1 MKKLEINNYSVED
14 LLALLRSNSD
24 YLVGVRL
31 LALIQIA
38 KGKSSRD
45 LEDIFDKSHSRF
57 CVWVNNFNE
66 YGLEGIKDKSG
77 RGRNSKLSEIE
88 LAELKNVVLNKSP
101 EEYGYN
107 TATWNG
113 LLLID
118 FISNKYHVSYKK
130 ANIYVILKQKLGLS
144 FQKGKGFY
152 PEQDKEKREE
162 HKNIIKKTLRTKN
175 R

>member
-1 MKKLEINNYSVED
+1 MRKLEILNHSIED
-14 LLALLRSNSD
+14 LLNLLHSNAD
-24 YLVGVRL
+24 YLTGVRL

-38 KGKSSRD
+38 KGKSSRE
-45 LEDIFDKSHSRF
+45 LEDIFDRSHSRF

-66 YGLEGIKDKSG
+66 YGIEGLKDKSG
-77 RGRNSKLSEIE
+77 RGRISRLSKSELDE
-88 LAELKNVVLNKSP
+88 LRGVVLNKSP

-118 FISNKYHVSYKK
+118 FIENKYHISYKK

-144 FQKGKGFY
+144 LQKGKGFY
-152 PEQDKEKREE
+152 PEQDKELREE
-162 HKNIIKKTLRTKN
+162 HKELIKKTLRTKK
-175 R
+175 

>member
-1 MKKLEINNYSVED
+1 MRKLEILNYSIED
-14 LLALLRSNSD
+14 LLDLLHSNAD
-24 YLVGVRL
+24 YLTGVRL

-38 KGKSSRD
+38 KGKSSRE
-45 LEDIFDKSHSRF
+45 LEDIFDRSHSRF

-66 YGLEGIKDKSG
+66 NGIEGLRDKSG
-77 RGRNSKLSEIE
+77 RGRISRLGKSELDE
-88 LAELKNVVLNKSP
+88 LRDVVLNKSP

-118 FISNKYHVSYKK
+118 FIENKYHISYKK

-152 PEQDKEKREE
+152 PEQDEEQRKE
-162 HKNIIKKTLRTKN
+162 HKEVIKKTLRTKK
-175 R
+175 

>member
-1 MKKLEINNYSVED
+1 MRKLEILNHSAKD
-14 LLALLRSNSD
+14 LLDILRSNAD
-24 YLVGVRL
+24 YLTGVRL

-45 LEDIFDKSHSRF
+45 LEDIFDRSHSRF

-66 YGLEGIKDKSG
+66 YGLEGLKDKSG
-77 RGRNSKLSEIE
+77 RGRISRLSKSELE
-88 LAELKNVVLNKSP
+88 ELKEVVLNKSP

-118 FISNKYHVSYKK
+118 FIENKYHISYKK

-152 PEQDKEKREE
+152 PEQDKELREE
-162 HKNIIKKTLRTKN
+162 HKELIKKTLRTKK
-175 R
+175 

>member
-1 MKKLEINNYSVED
+1 MRKLEILNHTAED
-14 LLALLRSNSD
+14 LLGLLHSNSE
-24 YLVGVRL
+24 YTTGVRL

-45 LEDIFDKSHSRF
+45 LEDIFDRSHSRF
-57 CVWVNNFNE
+57 CVWVNNFNK
-66 YGLEGIKDKSG
+66 YGIDGLKDKSG
-77 RGRNSKLSEIE
+77 RGRISKLSKSE
-88 LAELKNVVLNKSP
+88 LEELKDVVLNQSP

-118 FISNKYHVSYKK
+118 FIENKYHISYKK
-130 ANIYVILKQKLGLS
+130 ANIYVILKKKLGLS

-152 PEQDKEKREE
+152 PEQDKELREE
-162 HKNIIKKTLRTKN
+162 HKELIKKTLRTKK
-175 R
+175 

>member
-1 MKKLEINNYSVED
+1 MRKLEIHNHSVED
-14 LLALLRSNSD
+14 LLSLLRSNAD
-24 YLVGVRL
+24 YLVGIRL

-66 YGLEGIKDKSG
+66 HGLDGLKDKAG
-77 RGRNSKLSEIE
+77 RGRNSRLSQSE
-88 LAELKNVVLNKSP
+88 LDELKDVILNKSP

-118 FISNKYHVSYKK
+118 FIEHNYHIKYKK
-130 ANIYVILKQKLGLS
+130 ANIYVILKKKLGLS

-152 PEQDKEKREE
+152 PERDEQQRKEFKEV
-162 HKNIIKKTLRTKN
+162 IKKTLRTKK
-175 R
+175 

>member
-1 MKKLEINNYSVED
+1 MKRLEILNHSVED
-14 LLALLRSNSD
+14 LQILFRSNSD

-45 LEDIFDKSHSRF
+45 LEEIFGKSHSRF

-66 YGLEGIKDKSG
+66 HGLEGLKNKNG
-77 RGRNSKLSEIE
+77 RGRNSRLSKSE
-88 LAELKNVVLNKSP
+88 LEELRNVVLNKSP

-118 FISNKYHVSYKK
+118 YIGNKYQINYKK
-130 ANIYVILKQKLGLS
+130 ANIYVILKRKLGLS

-152 PEQDKEKREE
+152 PEQDKELREE
-162 HKNIIKKTLRTKN
+162 HKNLIKKTLRTKK
-175 R
+175 

>member
-1 MKKLEINNYSVED
+1 MRKLEILNHSAKD
-14 LLALLRSNSD
+14 LLDILRSNAD
-24 YLVGVRL
+24 YLTGVRL

-45 LEDIFDKSHSRF
+45 LEDIFDRSHSRF

-66 YGLEGIKDKSG
+66 YGLEGLKDKSG
-77 RGRNSKLSEIE
+77 RGRISRLSKSELE
-88 LAELKNVVLNKSP
+88 ELKDVVLNKSP

-118 FISNKYHVSYKK
+118 FIENKYHISYKK

-152 PEQDKEKREE
+152 PEQDKELREE
-162 HKNIIKKTLRTKN
+162 HKELIKKTLRSKK
-175 R
+175 

>member
-1 MKKLEINNYSVED
+1 MKKLEILNHSAED
-14 LLALLRSNSD
+14 LLVLLRSNAD
-24 YLVGVRL
+24 YLTGVRL

-38 KGKSSRD
+38 KGKSSRE
-45 LEDIFDKSHSRF
+45 LEEIFDRSHSRF

-66 YGLEGIKDKSG
+66 YGLEGLKDKSG
-77 RGRNSKLSEIE
+77 RGRHSRLSKQE
-88 LAELKNVVLNKSP
+88 LDELKNVVLNKSP

-118 FISNKYHVSYKK
+118 YIEKKYHISYKK

-152 PEQDKEKREE
+152 PEQDKEQREE
-162 HKNIIKKTLRTKN
+162 HKELIKKTLRTKK
-175 R
+175 

>member
-1 MKKLEINNYSVED
+1 MRKLEILNHSAKD
-14 LLALLRSNSD
+14 LLDILRSNAD
-24 YLVGVRL
+24 YLTGVRL

-45 LEDIFDKSHSRF
+45 LEDIFDRSHSRF

-66 YGLEGIKDKSG
+66 YGLEGLKDKSG
-77 RGRNSKLSEIE
+77 RGRISRLCKSELE
-88 LAELKNVVLNKSP
+88 ELKDVVLNKSP

-118 FISNKYHVSYKK
+118 FIENKYHISYKK

-152 PEQDKEKREE
+152 PEQDKELREE
-162 HKNIIKKTLRTKN
+162 HKELIKKTLRSKK
-175 R
+175 

>member
-1 MKKLEINNYSVED
+1 MKKLEILNHSIED
-14 LLALLRSNSD
+14 LLVLLRSNAD
-24 YLVGVRL
+24 YLTGVRL

-66 YGLEGIKDKSG
+66 YGIEGLKDKSG
-77 RGRNSKLSEIE
+77 RGRISRLSKSELDE
-88 LAELKNVVLNKSP
+88 LRDVVLNKSP

-118 FISNKYHVSYKK
+118 FIENKYHISYKK

-152 PEQDKEKREE
+152 PEQDEEQRKE
-162 HKNIIKKTLRTKN
+162 HKEVIKKTLRTKK
-175 R
+175 

>member
-1 MKKLEINNYSVED
+1 MKKLEILNYSVED
-14 LLALLRSNSD
+14 LLDLLRSNAD
-24 YLVGVRL
+24 YLTGVRL

-45 LEDIFDKSHSRF
+45 IEDIFDRSHSRF

-66 YGLEGIKDKSG
+66 YGIEGLKDKSG
-77 RGRNSKLSEIE
+77 RGRNSRLSISE

-118 FISNKYHVSYKK
+118 YIEKKYHTSYKK
-130 ANIYVILKQKLGLS
+130 ANIYVILKKKLGLS

-152 PEQDKEKREE
+152 PEQDKELREE
-162 HKNIIKKTLRTKN
+162 HKELIKKTLRTKK
-175 R
+175 